1 MPKNEKSCTLKI
13 GGLDCAEEVSI
24 LKREVGPLVGGE
36 QHLAFD
42 ILNGQMTVLPSAA
55 AMDPDAIIRAVRK
68 TGMTA
73 AISVPSENGGH
84 PAGWWDGHARMVL
97 TAVSGVLTAVAFS
110 VHHALA
116 GGWAEVL
123 GSEGLGNSHRVPLPV
138 RALYLLAVLAGLYLV
153 LPKALFSL
161 RRGRPDMNLLMTI
174 AVCGAISIGEWFE
187 AATVAFLFALSL
199 TLESWSVA
207 RARRAIEKLL
217 DLAPAV
223 VRIVQ
228 PDGSVREIPAATA
241 AVGTVFVVRPGERIA
256 LDGAVVKGTSDVN
269 QAPITGESLPV
280 AKELGADV
288 FAGTVNGT
296 GTLEVRST
304 KAAGD
309 TTLAHII
316 RLVGE
321 AQQNRAP
328 SEQWVDR
335 FARFYTP
342 AVMAAAIAVL
352 AVPVLLLGKPF
363 EPWLYQ
369 ALVLLVIACPCA
381 LVISTPVSVVAAL
394 AAAARNGVLVKGGA
408 HMETPGRLKAIA
420 MDKTGTLTVGRPAVV
435 QVVGMNGHSESDLLE
450 RAAAMEMHSDH
461 PLAKAIVE
469 HAQAKGL
476 RPQPAEEF
484 TITPGKGATA
494 RWKGKDYWL
503 GSHRLLE
510 ERGQETPSVHDEIEA
525 LARTGRTVVVF
536 GNETHVCG
544 FIALADRI
552 RPESKSAVAQ
562 LRKAGVENIVMLTG
576 DNRGTAEVIGRE
588 TGVTEI
594 RAELLPA
601 DKLDAIGKLVDRYKT
616 VAMIGDGINDAPAL
630 ARATLGIAMGAAGS
644 DTAMEAADVALM
656 SDDLSKIPWLIRHS
670 RRMMT
675 IIRTNIALSLTVKAV
690 FVALTMAGHAS
701 LWAAIAAD
709 MGVSL
714 LVIFN
719 ALRLL
724 GHPAM
729 PPMDEG
735 ERFKGW
741 GS

>member
-1 MPKNEKSCTLKI
+1 MPKNETSCTLSI
-13 GGLDCAEEVSI
+13 SGMDCAEEVSI
-24 LKREVGPLVGGE
+24 LKREIGPLVGGE
-36 QHLAFD
+36 QNLTFD
-42 ILNGQMTVLPSAA
+42 ILKGQMTVLLAA
-55 AMDPDAIIRAVRK
+55 DLDGIVRAVQK
-68 TGMTA
+68 TGMGATLVRPA
-73 AISVPSENGGH
+73 DSDVSGASRPSWWGKNG
-84 PAGWWDGHARMVL
+84 RMTL
-97 TAVSGVLTAVAFS
+97 TIASGVLTAVAFAL
-110 VHHALA
+110 HYALA

-123 GSEGLGNSHRVPLPV
+123 GSEGLGKTHVVPLPV
-138 RALYLLAVLAGLYLV
+138 RAVYLLAVLTGIYLV
-153 LPKALFSL
+153 LPKAFFSL
-161 RRGRPDMNLLMTI
+161 KRVRPDMNLLMAV
-174 AVCGAISIGEWFE
+174 AVCGAIGIGEWFE
-187 AATVAFLFALSL
+187 AATVAFLFSLSL
-199 TLESWSVA
+199 TLESWSVG

-217 DLAPAV
+217 DLAPAMIRV
-223 VRIVQ
+223 IQ
-228 PDGSVREIPAATA
+228 PDGQVKEIAATSVA
-241 AVGTVFVVRPGERIA
+241 LGTQFVVRPGERIA
-256 LDGAVVKGTSDVN
+256 LDGEVVKGVSEVN

-280 AKELGADV
+280 GKEPGAGV
-288 FAGTVNGT
+288 FAGTVNGS

-335 FARFYTP
+335 FARYYTP
-342 AVMAAAIAVL
+342 AVMMAAIAVL
-352 AVPVLLLGKPF
+352 VVPVVLLGKPF

-394 AAAARNGVLVKGGA
+394 AAAASNGVLVKGGA
-408 HMETPGRLKAIA
+408 HMETPSRLRAIA
-420 MDKTGTLTVGRPAVV
+420 MDKTGTLTEGRPAVM
-435 QVVGMNGHSESDLLE
+435 QVIAMNGHSEVELLE

-469 HAQAKGL
+469 YTDAKGI

-484 TITPGKGATA
+484 SITPGKGATA
-494 RWKGKDYWL
+494 RWHGKEYWL

-510 ERGQETPSVHDEIEA
+510 ERGQETPAVHDEIES
-525 LARTGRTVVVF
+525 LARTGRTVVVI

-552 RPESKSAVAQ
+552 RTESATAVAE
-562 LRKAGVENIVMLTG
+562 LRAAGIEHVVMLTG

-588 TGVTEI
+588 TGVAEI
-594 RAELLPA
+594 RADLLPA
-601 DKLDAIGKLVDRYKT
+601 DKLEAIGELVSRYKD

-630 ARATLGIAMGAAGS
+630 SRATLGIAMGAAGS

-670 RRMMT
+670 RRMMG
-675 IIRTNIALSLTVKAV
+675 IIRTNITLSLVVKAV
-690 FVALTMAGHAS
+690 FVVLTMLGHAS

-724 GHPAM
+724 Q
-729 PPMDEG
+729 
-735 ERFKGW
+735 R
-741 GS
+741 

>member
-13 GGLDCAEEVSI
+13 GGMDCAEEVSI

-42 ILNGQMTVLPSAA
+42 ILNGRMTVLATAA
-55 AMDPDAIIRAVRK
+55 PTDPETVIRAVRK

-73 AISVPSENGGH
+73 AIAAPEEAAPGS
-84 PAGWWDGHARMVL
+84 WWASHARTTLTVASGLL
-97 TAVSGVLTAVAFS
+97 TAIAFS
-110 VHHALA
+110 LHYALA

-123 GSEGLGNSHRVPLPV
+123 GSEGLGNSHAVPLPA
-138 RALYLLAVLAGLYLV
+138 RLLYLLAVLAGLYLV

-161 RRGRPDMNLLMTI
+161 RRGRPDMNLLMTV
-174 AVCGAISIGEWFE
+174 AVSGAICIGEWFE

-217 DLAPAV
+217 DLAPAL
-223 VRIVQ
+223 VRVVQ
-228 PDGSVREIPAATA
+228 PDGTVQETPAA
-241 AVGTVFVVRPGERIA
+241 AVAIGTVFMVRPGERIA
-256 LDGAVVKGTSDVN
+256 LDGEVVKGTSDVN

-280 AKELGADV
+280 AKQPESQV
-288 FAGTVNGT
+288 FAGTVNGG
-296 GTLEVRST
+296 GTLEVRSA

-342 AVMAAAIAVL
+342 AVMAAAITVL
-352 AVPVLLLGKPF
+352 SVPVLILGKPF

-394 AAAARNGVLVKGGA
+394 AAAARNGVLVKGGT
-408 HMETPGRLKAIA
+408 HMETPGRLKAVA
-420 MDKTGTLTVGRPAVV
+420 LDKTGTLTEGRPAVV
-435 QVVGMNGHSESDLLE
+435 KVVGMNGHSDAELLE
-450 RAAAMEMHSDH
+450 RAASMEIHSDH
-461 PLAKAIVE
+461 PLAKAIVD
-469 HAQAKGL
+469 HAQTKGI
-476 RPQPAEEF
+476 RPQPAEQF
-484 TITPGKGATA
+484 AITPGKGATA
-494 RWKGKDYWL
+494 RWNGRDFWL
-503 GSHRLLE
+503 GSHKLLE
-510 ERGQETPSVHDEIEA
+510 ERGQETPEVHAEIEA
-525 LARTGRTVVVF
+525 LARQGQTVVIF

-544 FIALADRI
+544 FVVLADRI
-552 RPESKSAVAQ
+552 RQESKAAVAQ
-562 LRKAGVENIVMLTG
+562 LRAAGVEHIVMLTG
-576 DNRGTAEVIGRE
+576 DNRGTAEVVGRE
-588 TGVTEI
+588 TGVVEV

-601 DKLDAIGKLVDRYKT
+601 DKLDAIATLVEQYKY

-630 ARATLGIAMGAAGS
+630 SRATLGIAMAAAGS

-656 SDDLSKIPWLIRHS
+656 SADLSKIPWLIRHS
-670 RRMMT
+670 RRMMA
-675 IIRTNIALSLTVKAV
+675 IIRTNIVLSLAVKAV
-690 FVALTMAGHAS
+690 FVALTMLGHAS

-724 GHPAM
+724 
-729 PPMDEG
+729 
-735 ERFKGW
+735 KY
-741 GS
+741 

>member
-1 MPKNEKSCTLKI
+1 MQKNEAARTLNI
-13 GGLDCAEEVSI
+13 GGMDCAEEVTI
-24 LKREVGPLVGGE
+24 LKREIGPLVGGE
-36 QHLAFD
+36 QNLAFD
-42 ILNGQMTVLPSAA
+42 ILKGQMTVLPGPAVDA
-55 AMDPDAIIRAVRK
+55 EAIIRAVQK
-68 TGMTA
+68 TGMSATLA
-73 AISVPSENGGH
+73 GPAQGSDAEPLRPSWWGKNGRL
-84 PAGWWDGHARMVL
+84 AL
-97 TAVSGVLTAVAFS
+97 TIASGVLTATAF
-110 VHHALA
+110 ALHYAMA
-116 GGWAEVL
+116 GGWSEVL
-123 GSEGLGNSHRVPLPV
+123 GSEGLGAAHAVPLPV
-138 RALYLLAVLAGLYLV
+138 RALYLLAVLAGIYLV

-161 RRGRPDMNLLMTI
+161 RRARPDMNLLMTV
-174 AVCGAISIGEWFE
+174 AVCGAIGIGEWFE

-199 TLESWSVA
+199 TLESWSVS

-217 DLAPAV
+217 DLAPAMVRV
-223 VRIVQ
+223 VQ
-228 PDGSVREIPAATA
+228 ADGSIQELSAATA
-241 AVGTVFVVRPGERIA
+241 PLGVQFVVRPGERIA
-256 LDGAVVKGTSDVN
+256 LDGEVVKGVSDVN

-280 AKELGADV
+280 AKEPGTAV
-288 FAGTVNGT
+288 FAGTVNGA
-296 GTLEVRST
+296 GTLEVKST

-309 TTLAHII
+309 TTLANII

-335 FARFYTP
+335 FARYYTP
-342 AVMAAAIAVL
+342 AVLAAAIAVF
-352 AVPVLLLGKPF
+352 AIPVLLFGKPF

-394 AAAARNGVLVKGGA
+394 AAAAKNGVLVKGGA
-408 HMETPGRLKAIA
+408 HMETPSRLKAIA
-420 MDKTGTLTVGRPAVV
+420 MDKTGTLTEGRPAVV
-435 QVVGMNGHSESDLLE
+435 QVVAMNGHTETELLE

-469 HAQAKGL
+469 YADTRGI
-476 RPQPAEEF
+476 RPQPAETF
-484 TITPGKGATA
+484 SITVGKGATA
-494 RWKGKDYWL
+494 RLNGKDYWL

-510 ERGQETPSVHDEIEA
+510 ERGQETPAVHDEIEA
-525 LARTGRTVVVF
+525 LARTGRTVVVI

-544 FIALADRI
+544 FLALADRI
-552 RPESKSAVAQ
+552 RGESKGAIAEMRQ
-562 LRKAGVENIVMLTG
+562 AGIEYIVMLTG

-588 TGVTEI
+588 TGVAEV
-594 RAELLPA
+594 RADLLPA
-601 DKLDAIGKLVDRYKT
+601 DKLDAIGKLVEHKD

-630 ARATLGIAMGAAGS
+630 SRATLGIAMGAAGS

-670 RRMMT
+670 RRMMG
-675 IIRTNIALSLTVKAV
+675 IIRANIALSLGVKAV
-690 FVALTMAGHAS
+690 FVVLTMLGHAS

-724 GHPAM
+724 
-729 PPMDEG
+729 
-735 ERFKGW
+735 R
-741 GS
+741 

>member
-1 MPKNEKSCTLKI
+1 MPKNETSCTLSI
-13 GGLDCAEEVSI
+13 SGMDCAEEVSI
-24 LKREVGPLVGGE
+24 LKREIGPLVGGE
-36 QHLAFD
+36 QNLTFD
-42 ILNGQMTVLPSAA
+42 ILKGQMTVLRTA
-55 AMDPDAIIRAVRK
+55 DLDGIVRAVQK
-68 TGMTA
+68 TGMGATL
-73 AISVPSENGGH
+73 VR
-84 PAGWWDGHARMVL
+84 PAGSDVSGASLPSWWDKNGRMTL
-97 TAVSGVLTAVAFS
+97 TIASGVLTAAAFAL
-110 VHHALA
+110 HYALA

-123 GSEGLGNSHRVPLPV
+123 GSEGLGKTHLVPLPV
-138 RALYLLAVLAGLYLV
+138 RAVYLLAVLAGIYLV
-153 LPKALFSL
+153 LPKAFFSL
-161 RRGRPDMNLLMTI
+161 KRVRPDMNLLMAV
-174 AVCGAISIGEWFE
+174 AVCGAIGIGEWFE
-187 AATVAFLFALSL
+187 AATVAFLFSLSL
-199 TLESWSVA
+199 TLESWSVG

-217 DLAPAV
+217 DLAPAMIRV
-223 VRIVQ
+223 IQ
-228 PDGSVREIPAATA
+228 PDGQVKEIAATSVA
-241 AVGTVFVVRPGERIA
+241 LGTQFVVRPGERIA
-256 LDGAVVKGTSDVN
+256 LDGEVVKGISEVN

-280 AKELGADV
+280 GKEPGAGV
-288 FAGTVNGT
+288 FAGTVNGS

-335 FARFYTP
+335 FARYYTP
-342 AVMAAAIAVL
+342 AVMVAAIAVL
-352 AVPVLLLGKPF
+352 VVPVLLLGKPF

-394 AAAARNGVLVKGGA
+394 AAAASNGVLVKGGA
-408 HMETPGRLKAIA
+408 HMETPSRLRAIA
-420 MDKTGTLTVGRPAVV
+420 MDKTGTLTEGRPAVM
-435 QVVGMNGHSESDLLE
+435 QVIAMNGHSEVELLE

-469 HAQAKGL
+469 YTDAKGI

-484 TITPGKGATA
+484 SITPGKGATA
-494 RWKGKDYWL
+494 RWHGKEYWL

-510 ERGQETPSVHDEIEA
+510 ERGQETPAVHDEIES
-525 LARTGRTVVVF
+525 LARTGRTVVVI

-552 RPESKSAVAQ
+552 RTESATAVAE
-562 LRKAGVENIVMLTG
+562 LRAVGIEHVVMLTG

-588 TGVTEI
+588 TGVAEI
-594 RAELLPA
+594 RADLLPA
-601 DKLDAIGKLVDRYKT
+601 DKLEAIGELVSRYKD

-630 ARATLGIAMGAAGS
+630 SRATLGIAMGAAGS

-670 RRMMT
+670 RRMMG
-675 IIRTNIALSLTVKAV
+675 IIRTNIALSLVVKAV
-690 FVALTMAGHAS
+690 FVVLTMLGHAS

-724 GHPAM
+724 Q
-729 PPMDEG
+729 
-735 ERFKGW
+735 R
-741 GS
+741 

>member
-1 MPKNEKSCTLKI
+1 MQKNEAARTLNI
-13 GGLDCAEEVSI
+13 GGMDCAEEVTI
-24 LKREVGPLVGGE
+24 LKREIGPLVGGE
-36 QHLAFD
+36 QNLAFD
-42 ILNGQMTVLPSAA
+42 ILKGQMTVLPGPAVDA
-55 AMDPDAIIRAVRK
+55 EAIIRAVQK
-68 TGMTA
+68 TGMSATLA
-73 AISVPSENGGH
+73 GPAQGSDAEPLRPSWWGKNGRL
-84 PAGWWDGHARMVL
+84 AL
-97 TAVSGVLTAVAFS
+97 TIASGVLTATAF
-110 VHHALA
+110 ALHYAMA
-116 GGWAEVL
+116 GGWSEVL
-123 GSEGLGNSHRVPLPV
+123 GSEGLGAAHAVPLPV
-138 RALYLLAVLAGLYLV
+138 RALYLLAVLAGIYLV

-161 RRGRPDMNLLMTI
+161 RRARPDMNLLMTV
-174 AVCGAISIGEWFE
+174 AVCGAIGIGEWFE

-199 TLESWSVA
+199 TLESWSVS

-217 DLAPAV
+217 DLAPAMVRV
-223 VRIVQ
+223 VQ
-228 PDGSVREIPAATA
+228 ADGSIQELSAATA
-241 AVGTVFVVRPGERIA
+241 PLGVQFVVRPGERIA
-256 LDGAVVKGTSDVN
+256 LDGEVVKGVSDVN

-280 AKELGADV
+280 AKEPGTAV
-288 FAGTVNGT
+288 FAGTVNGA
-296 GTLEVRST
+296 GTLEVKST

-309 TTLAHII
+309 TTLANII

-335 FARFYTP
+335 FARYYTP
-342 AVMAAAIAVL
+342 AVLAAAIAVF
-352 AVPVLLLGKPF
+352 AIPVLLFGKPF

-394 AAAARNGVLVKGGA
+394 AAAAKNGVLVKGGA
-408 HMETPGRLKAIA
+408 HMETPSRLKAIA
-420 MDKTGTLTVGRPAVV
+420 MDKTGTLTEGRPAVV
-435 QVVGMNGHSESDLLE
+435 QVVAMNGHTETELLE

-469 HAQAKGL
+469 YADTRGI
-476 RPQPAEEF
+476 RPQPAETF
-484 TITPGKGATA
+484 SITVGKGATA
-494 RWKGKDYWL
+494 RLNGKDYWL

-510 ERGQETPSVHDEIEA
+510 ERGQETPAVHDEIEA
-525 LARTGRTVVVF
+525 LARTGRTVVVI

-544 FIALADRI
+544 FLALADRI
-552 RPESKSAVAQ
+552 RGESKGAIAEMRQ
-562 LRKAGVENIVMLTG
+562 AGIEYIVMLTG

-588 TGVTEI
+588 TGVAEV
-594 RAELLPA
+594 RADLLPA
-601 DKLDAIGKLVDRYKT
+601 DKLDAIGKLVEQYKD

-630 ARATLGIAMGAAGS
+630 SRATLGIAMGAAGS

-670 RRMMT
+670 RRMMG
-675 IIRTNIALSLTVKAV
+675 IIRANIALSLGVKAV
-690 FVALTMAGHAS
+690 FVVLTMLGHAS

-724 GHPAM
+724 
-729 PPMDEG
+729 
-735 ERFKGW
+735 R
-741 GS
+741 

>member
-1 MPKNEKSCTLKI
+1 MPKTEKSCTMKI
-13 GGLDCAEEVSI
+13 GGMDCAEEVSI
-24 LKREVGPLVGGE
+24 LKREIGPVVGGE

-42 ILNGQMTVLPSAA
+42 ILKGQMTVLPTAANRDSAA
-55 AMDPDAIIRAVRK
+55 IVRAVQK

-73 AISVPSENGGH
+73 TVVADEAMPGASV
-84 PAGWWDGHARMVL
+84 ARQGWWEKNSRMTL
-97 TAVSGVLTAVAFS
+97 TATSGVLTSAAFLL
-110 VHHALA
+110 HYAMA

-123 GSEGLGNSHRVPLPV
+123 GSEGLGNAHAIPLPV
-138 RALYLLAVLAGLYLV
+138 RVLYSLAVLAGIYLV
-153 LPKALFSL
+153 LPKAIFSL
-161 RRGRPDMNLLMTI
+161 RRFRPDMNLLMTV
-174 AVCGAISIGEWFE
+174 AVCGAIGIGEWFE

-223 VRIVQ
+223 VRVVQ
-228 PDGSVREIPAATA
+228 ADGSVSEIPASSA
-241 AVGTVFVVRPGERIA
+241 ALGTVFVVRPGERIA
-256 LDGAVVKGTSDVN
+256 LDGEVVKGVSDVN

-280 AKELGADV
+280 TKEAGAGV

-296 GTLEVRST
+296 GTLEVKST

-309 TTLAHII
+309 TALAHII

-335 FARFYTP
+335 FARYYTP

-352 AVPVLLLGKPF
+352 VVPVLLLGKPF

-408 HMETPGRLKAIA
+408 HMETPSRLKAIA
-420 MDKTGTLTVGRPAVV
+420 MDKTGTLTEGKPAVV
-435 QVVGMNGHSESDLLE
+435 QVVGMNGHSETELLE

-461 PLAKAIVE
+461 PLAKAIYE
-469 HAQAKGL
+469 YAQSKGI
-476 RPQPAEEF
+476 RPQPAEAF
-484 TITPGKGATA
+484 SITPGKGATA
-494 RWKGKDYWL
+494 RWNGKEYWL

-510 ERGQETPSVHDEIEA
+510 ERGQETPAVHDEIEA

-552 RPESKSAVAQ
+552 RPESKAAIAE
-562 LRKAGVENIVMLTG
+562 LRQSGVQHIVMLTG

-588 TGVTEI
+588 TGVVEV
-594 RAELLPA
+594 RADLLPA
-601 DKLDAIGKLVDRYKT
+601 DKLDAIGKLVGQYKD

-630 ARATLGIAMGAAGS
+630 SRATLGIAMGAAGS
-644 DTAMEAADVALM
+644 DTAMEAADVALI

-675 IIRTNIALSLTVKAV
+675 IIRTNIVLSLAVKAV
-690 FVALTMAGHAS
+690 FVALTMLGHAS

-724 GHPAM
+724 
-729 PPMDEG
+729 
-735 ERFKGW
+735 KQ
-741 GS
+741 

>member
-1 MPKNEKSCTLKI
+1 MPKNETSCTLSI
-13 GGLDCAEEVSI
+13 SGMDCAEEVSI
-24 LKREVGPLVGGE
+24 LKREIGPLVGGE
-36 QHLAFD
+36 QNLTFD
-42 ILNGQMTVLPSAA
+42 ILKGQMTVLRAA
-55 AMDPDAIIRAVRK
+55 DLDGIVRAVQK
-68 TGMTA
+68 TGMGATL
-73 AISVPSENGGH
+73 VR
-84 PAGWWDGHARMVL
+84 PAGSDVSGASRPSWWDKNGRMTL
-97 TAVSGVLTAVAFS
+97 TIASGVLTAVAFAL
-110 VHHALA
+110 HYALA

-123 GSEGLGNSHRVPLPV
+123 GSEGLGKTHLVPLPV
-138 RALYLLAVLAGLYLV
+138 RAVYLLAVLTGIYLV
-153 LPKALFSL
+153 LPKAFFSL
-161 RRGRPDMNLLMTI
+161 KRVRPDMNLLMAV
-174 AVCGAISIGEWFE
+174 AVCGAIGIGEWFE
-187 AATVAFLFALSL
+187 AATVAFLFSLSL
-199 TLESWSVA
+199 TLESWSVG

-217 DLAPAV
+217 DLAPAMIRV
-223 VRIVQ
+223 MQ
-228 PDGSVREIPAATA
+228 PDGQVKEIAATSVA
-241 AVGTVFVVRPGERIA
+241 LGTQFVVRPGERIA
-256 LDGAVVKGTSDVN
+256 LDGEVVKGVSEVN

-280 AKELGADV
+280 GKEPGAGV
-288 FAGTVNGT
+288 FAGTVNGS

-335 FARFYTP
+335 FARYYTP
-342 AVMAAAIAVL
+342 AVMVAAIAVL
-352 AVPVLLLGKPF
+352 VVPVLLLGKPF

-394 AAAARNGVLVKGGA
+394 AAAASNGVLVKGGA
-408 HMETPGRLKAIA
+408 HMETPSRLRAIA
-420 MDKTGTLTVGRPAVV
+420 MDKTGTLTEGRPAVM
-435 QVVGMNGHSESDLLE
+435 QVIAMNGHSEVELLE

-469 HAQAKGL
+469 YTDAKGI

-484 TITPGKGATA
+484 SITPGKGATA
-494 RWKGKDYWL
+494 RWHGKEYWL

-510 ERGQETPSVHDEIEA
+510 ERGQETPAVHDEIES
-525 LARTGRTVVVF
+525 LARTGRTVVVI

-552 RPESKSAVAQ
+552 RTESATAVAE
-562 LRKAGVENIVMLTG
+562 LRAAGIEHVVMLTG

-588 TGVTEI
+588 TGVAEI
-594 RAELLPA
+594 RADLLPA
-601 DKLDAIGKLVDRYKT
+601 DKLEAIGELVSRYKD

-630 ARATLGIAMGAAGS
+630 SRATLGIAMGAAGS
-644 DTAMEAADVALM
+644 DTAMEAADVVLM

-670 RRMMT
+670 RRMMG
-675 IIRTNIALSLTVKAV
+675 IIRTNIALSLVVKAV
-690 FVALTMAGHAS
+690 FVVLTMLGHAS

-724 GHPAM
+724 Q
-729 PPMDEG
+729 
-735 ERFKGW
+735 R
-741 GS
+741 